1 MHTSM
6 QNWVHCNKCL
16 VQPSKNNLS
25 FWMSS
30 CGHIF
35 CKNCIDAEINGCN
48 LSDAN
53 TTSVNFQQCFVCNK
67 QVQLIQI
74 NRSMRKDLLEMFKP
88 PTSFVGDS
96 LKRAKTIIEF
106 QSMHHQRL
114 FKCLQERNQKSTLH
128 LKKILKELDEREG
141 RIKLLVREGDE
152 YKSELE
158 NTKRTITELRKR
170 ISEREKEL
178 HRLNQVR
185 QSASSQQR
193 MSYKRM
199 AIQNAMDSRYTTS
212 GLSFLGG
219 GERVQMSQFNNTYNA
234 TQQTND
240 FQLNMQHVG
249 GSTPLNN
256 LLPSDSRPDLNLQ
269 NLMNTSTEDAS
280 AVVRGNIGRGLQ
292 NTATLLGITRTTES
306 TDREFF

>member
-1 MHTSM
+1 
-6 QNWVHCNKCL
+6 
-16 VQPSKNNLS
+16 
-25 FWMSS
+25 
-30 CGHIF
+30 
-35 CKNCIDAEINGCN
+35 
-48 LSDAN
+48 
-53 TTSVNFQQCFVCNK
+53 
-67 QVQLIQI
+67 
-74 NRSMRKDLLEMFKP
+74 MRKDLLEMFKP

-114 FKCLQERNQKSTLH
+114 FKCLQERSTLH

-141 RIKLLVREGDE
+141 RIKSLVREGDE

-170 ISEREKEL
+170 ISEREREL

-219 GERVQMSQFNNTYNA
+219 GER
-234 TQQTND
+234 ND

-292 NTATLLGITRTTES
+292 NTATLLGITR
-306 TDREFF
+306 FFLYFKKI

>member
-1 MHTSM
+1 MQTSM

-88 PTSFVGDS
+88 PASFVGDS
-96 LKRAKTIIEF
+96 LKRAKKIIEF

-170 ISEREKEL
+170 EL
-178 HRLNQVR
+178 HRLNPVR

-219 GERVQMSQFNNTYNA
+219 GER
-234 TQQTND
+234 ND

-292 NTATLLGITRTTES
+292 NTATLLGITRFFFNL
-306 TDREFF
+306 EFNFLLDLIVG